1 MLKTFVKLI
10 TRVMKFLRI
19 FPEFF
24 SRKVGSL
31 GERVGT
37 YPRSFASISFLLAL
51 FLATGLQRIKFIT
64 DMELLFVP
72 TNSPGITVCKKIVAF
87 LKDLFLLLISIA
99 KREKNFQER
108 ENVESLFSLK
118 YERNYFQ
125 GHETRYLSQLVV
137 IIKAKNP
144 DQDGLFKHNGLL
156 ELAKKID
163 DTVHETRVR
172 SGLHGNIQ
180 FKDVCALT
188 RMSEGRECQ
197 KNEFIELSPRMDK
210 IRSGKVNLTFPQF
223 EDPVT
228 ETSYFMP
235 AHFGNITTTLINDDS
250 RYVRKKSSVL
260 HLLCI
265 IGFDL

>member
-1 MLKTFVKLI
+1 MPAYRFFWHYFWPLDFKESNSSPTWNYFSYLPILQALRFVKKL
-10 TRVMKFLRI
+10 
-19 FPEFF
+19 
-24 SRKVGSL
+24 
-31 GERVGT
+31 
-37 YPRSFASISFLLAL
+37 
-51 FLATGLQRIKFIT
+51 
-64 DMELLFVP
+64 LLF
-72 TNSPGITVCKKIVAF
+72 
-87 LKDLFLLLISIA
+87 KDLFLLLISIA
-99 KREKNFQER
+99 KREKIFQER

-172 SGLHGNIQ
+172 SGLHGNIH

-250 RYVRKKSSVL
+250 RYA
-260 HLLCI
+260 LCFVSLAA
-265 IGFDL
+265 GGNNL